1 MTAKNAQEQ
10 TNDAKKLKIVH
21 DQERWMEEM
30 NRSFKILRE
39 KTVKNLKFL
48 RRGSLLYVVKLG
60 ACDSTLAY

>member
-1 MTAKNAQEQ
+1 MTAKNAHEQ

-39 KTVKNLKFL
+39 KKFHQKFAERKL
-48 RRGSLLYVVKLG
+48 VVKLG
-60 ACDSTLAY
+60 ACGDSTIAY